1 MDLMQ
6 HGSSQPVSYP
16 STDLDGAPV
25 TLTGL
30 VHLPHTAPPA
40 GGWPV
45 VSYGHM
51 TTGAGATSAPSTAS
65 PDHLEWRRMS
75 QGDALCDAL
84 LARGVAVLR
93 PDYLGLGS
101 PGTHPYLIGEPLA
114 RSVVDMVAARRTF
127 DDRIGDRWVSAGHS
141 EGSVAALHSAV
152 RPSWPVPLLGV
163 AAFAPVTRMDRTI
176 GLSARLPVV
185 PPGFGVVSALIGLML
200 LGASTVSEEVADL
213 LAGDGLGPEADAL
226 WPHLTQRCLTDL
238 ARDDSW
244 GALPPRRI
252 ASPELYRSL
261 FAVMRDNEVARLTP
275 RVPVRIDSARFDEV
289 APAPLT
295 TRLVAAYRRAGVQ
308 VTHRRWPT
316 HHSGTMRP
324 AYAPSEAMD
333 WILARLG
340 S

>member
-1 MDLMQ
+1 MQ
-6 HGSSQPVSYP
+6 HGTTRPVTYA

-30 VHLPHTAPPA
+30 VHLPHTPPPA
-40 GGWPV
+40 DGWPV

-51 TTGAGATSAPSTAS
+51 TTGAGATSAPSAGS
-65 PDHLEWRRMS
+65 PEHPEWRRMS

-101 PGTHPYLIGEPLA
+101 PGTHPYLIGAPLA
-114 RSVVDMVAARRTF
+114 RSVVDMVAARHTF
-127 DDRIGDRWVSAGHS
+127 DPRIGDRWVSAGHS

-152 RPSWPVPLLGV
+152 ADHWPVPLLGV
-163 AAFAPVTRMDRTI
+163 AAFAPVTRMDHTI

-185 PPGFGVVSALIGLML
+185 PPGFGVVCALIGLML
-200 LGASTVSEEVADL
+200 LGASTVSDEVADRL
-213 LAGDGLGPEADAL
+213 TGDDLGPEARAL
-226 WPHLTQRCLTDL
+226 WPQLTQRCLTEL
-238 ARDDSW
+238 ARPDAW
-244 GALPPRRI
+244 GAVPPRRI
-252 ASPELYRSL
+252 ASPTLYRAL
-261 FAVMRDNEVARLTP
+261 FAVMRDNEVARLVP
-275 RVPVRIDSARFDEV
+275 PGPVRIDSGRYDEV

-295 TRLVAAYRRAGVQ
+295 SRLVATYRRAGVD

-324 AYAPSEAMD
+324 AYAPSEAAD